1 MLWFKVDES
10 YADSEAEIMYLFSF
24 EDSVACFVTKNL
36 SLMCDSYDRK
46 KLQIISDQLIPGKW
60 FHLTLSCQT
69 GEGRSFLLL
78 QDHARQ
84 IAIAETNNFGFRQN
98 TSYGWKAC
106 LGDCRSEFGF
116 TGGIRELVLLSQA
129 VSQSEAGKAKSMI
142 FIYNNYFKAYFRF
155 QDHNN
160 KFEKDEFVDRKW
172 LTFKKTVTEEQDQ
185 EENQRDYVGVDIIPN
200 DICPTLFE
208 QKELLRF
215 DGLATTQDI
224 KLDRV
229 LKQER
234 YNYMMSMTIM
244 VNETTCTTRNPTYAA
259 NDCNLFKLDEVFML
273 YFEIPNM
280 AKFHFFAQ
288 KNYYESQSKAF
299 FLPYDQWITIQIT
312 FSHYGGYHIV
322 IGDQNGKVIYNRFEE
337 KNMHEMRPTGRM
349 DLLRAFEGYV
359 ESFILS
365 DMEHRLTTDYVTDFR
380 NW

>member
-1 MLWFKVDES
+1 MLS
-10 YADSEAEIMYLFSF
+10 
-24 EDSVACFVTKNL
+24 
-36 SLMCDSYDRK
+36 R
-46 KLQIISDQLIPGKW
+46 
-60 FHLTLSCQT
+60 
-69 GEGRSFLLL
+69 
-78 QDHARQ
+78 
-84 IAIAETNNFGFRQN
+84 
-98 TSYGWKAC
+98 
-106 LGDCRSEFGF
+106 
-116 TGGIRELVLLSQA
+116 A
-129 VSQSEAGKAKSMI
+129 VSQSEAGQAKSMI

-172 LTFKKTVTEEQDQ
+172 LTFKKTVTEEDQ

-215 DGLATTQDI
+215 DGKATTEEV

-288 KNYYESQSKAF
+288 KNYFESQSKAF

-322 IGDQNGKVIYNRFEE
+322 IGDQNGKVIYNRVEE
-337 KNMHEMRPTGRM
+337 KNMHEMRPSGKM
-349 DLLRAFEGYV
+349 DLLRSFEGYV

-365 DMEHRLTTDYVTDFR
+365 DMEHRLTTDFVTDFR
-380 NW
+380 DWQPPVEEEPEEDEQEGNRRKKKRRQREKGLLYNLSFSKEEILMGSVDEVVSDGGKTVTVNIGEKVVNAGIEDDVQLRDAT